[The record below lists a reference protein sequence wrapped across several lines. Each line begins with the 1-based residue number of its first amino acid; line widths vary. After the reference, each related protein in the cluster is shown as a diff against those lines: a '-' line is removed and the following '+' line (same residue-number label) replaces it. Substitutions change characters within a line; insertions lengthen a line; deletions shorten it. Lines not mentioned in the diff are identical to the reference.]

1 MAEDNTQK
9 QNGEDEISLKDL
21 ILKIKEIWKYLLSKW
36 KIIVP
41 IGLLGGAL
49 GLVYSIVKDPVY
61 TANISFAVV
70 EKDSKMGGFAAL
82 AGQFGMSMGGSENIF
97 SGENMLEL
105 LKSRHLTEK
114 TLLSKVH
121 INGKP
126 CRLIEYY
133 RELEPVE
140 DEETDTIKFPLGVLR
155 NDFVRAQD
163 SLLHELNTAI
173 VEKNLSVSRVK
184 KEVNI
189 INVDFDNKDEL
200 FAKLFVEILVQEVSD
215 FYIETKTRTTRSN
228 LQSMEARADSL
239 KTIYETALIGRAVS
253 ADRNFNPARQIM
265 AVEQQKYQTQIQMMG
280 TAYAELVK
288 NIEILKLDLIR
299 ETPLV
304 QIIDTPIMPLENN
317 KWGKAKG
324 LVIGGFLAGFLIVC
338 YLLTVYFYRQIMS
351 DDENE
356 NSLQKLAES

>member
-1 MAEDNTQK
+1 MDLNSNRMSEDNTQK
-9 QNGEDEISLKDL
+9 QNREDEISLKEL

-61 TANISFAVV
+61 TANLSFAVI
-70 EKDSKMGGFAAL
+70 EKDSKAGGLAAL

-114 TLLSKVH
+114 TLLSKVN
-121 INGKP
+121 INGKS
-126 CRLIEYY
+126 CRLVEYY
-133 RELEPVE
+133 MELIP
-140 DEETDTIKFPLGVLR
+140 EEEKEEEVNPITFPLGQAR
-155 NDFVRAQD
+155 SNFSRAQD
-163 SLLHELNTAI
+163 SLLHELNTDI
-173 VEKNLSVSRVK
+173 VEQNLSVAKVK
-184 KEVNI
+184 KDVNI
-189 INVDFDNKDEL
+189 INVGFNNKDEL

-228 LQSMEARADSL
+228 LHSMEARADSL
-239 KTIYETALIGRAVS
+239 KKIYEDALIGRAIS
-253 ADRNFNPARQIM
+253 ADRNFNPARQIT

-324 LVIGGFLAGFLIVC
+324 LILGGFLAGFLIVC
-338 YLLTVYFYRQIMS
+338 YLLAAYFYRQIMS
-351 DDENE
+351 
-356 NSLQKLAES
+356 ESAA